1 MASLPVS
8 GDSNCLISIRQLML
22 SGRWAK
28 GLPVLHP
35 IRWPVLTSKGKPLDD
50 QRAHQDQTLCL
61 LSDNSANVSQLLSH
75 MHEETKA
82 VNDPLP
88 DLGLWW
94 ENGLGHQ
101 DHAEILEQ
109 EL

>member
-1 MASLPVS
+1 
-8 GDSNCLISIRQLML
+8 
-22 SGRWAK
+22 
-28 GLPVLHP
+28 
-35 IRWPVLTSKGKPLDD
+35 
-50 QRAHQDQTLCL
+50 
-61 LSDNSANVSQLLSH
+61 
-75 MHEETKA
+75 MHEEAKA

-101 DHAEILEQ
+101 IMAEILEQ